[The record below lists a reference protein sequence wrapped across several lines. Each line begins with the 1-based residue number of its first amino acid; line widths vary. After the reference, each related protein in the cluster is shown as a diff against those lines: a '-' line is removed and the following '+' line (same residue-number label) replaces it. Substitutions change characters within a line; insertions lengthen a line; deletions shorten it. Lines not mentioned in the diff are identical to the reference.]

1 MSGWEPEPSF
11 NQVEHL
17 LQVVRDSNTRARR
30 TGAILKSLWGIVRE
44 PETVGTIL
52 KDGGLDDFT
61 LFYECLEA
69 MSEMY
74 HVLIETRASWVDA
87 WGQVHTDQQ
96 NNVLKQMQLLM
107 VILYKMY
114 WQIEPALLAD
124 VPVLCLQFAM
134 EVANIQPYINQLVR
148 TGAWEA
154 TYVQE
159 CENKVYTLLNNLYV
173 SWDLRVQKRAG
184 QSEVTVRT
192 LFSEDW
198 IQTLEA
204 YNTQSCNL
212 SVEITKHRPI
222 FQAVIDRYAR
232 NATALGRPGSRNF
245 MTEVYNGQ
253 HDLDDALPHGEMSDN
268 DEFRAYSGTAF
279 CPDPPP
285 QARRAHGDAFEDA
298 GGLSHLVARLD
309 IAPPRAGARAKIGEI
324 GHMRR
329 LLDAM
334 GSV

>member
-1 MSGWEPEPSF
+1 MSGWAPEPSF

-30 TGAILKSLWGIVRE
+30 TGAILKSLWGTVRQ

-52 KDGGLDDFT
+52 RDGGLDDFT

-74 HVLIETRASWVDA
+74 HVLIETRASSIDE
-87 WGQVHTDQQ
+87 WGQVHTDQPQ

-107 VILYKMY
+107 VILRGMY
-114 WQIEPALLAD
+114 WHLEPELLQD
-124 VPVLCLQFAM
+124 VPVLCAQFAM

-148 TGAWEA
+148 IGQWEA

-173 SWDLRVQKRAG
+173 SWDLRVQKREG
-184 QSEVTVRT
+184 RPEVTVRT

-198 IQTLEA
+198 IRTLEA
-204 YNTQSCNL
+204 YKTKSCNL
-212 SVEITKHRPI
+212 SLEITNHRPI
-222 FQAVIDRYAR
+222 FQAVIERYAR
-232 NATALGRPGSRNF
+232 NANDLGQAGSRNF

-253 HDLDDALPHGEMSDN
+253 HDLVDVIPNGDISQDDD
-268 DEFRAYSGTAF
+268 FRAYAGTVF
-279 CPDPPP
+279 C
-285 QARRAHGDAFEDA
+285 RAPLAYAHRANGDAFEDA
-298 GGLSHLVARLD
+298 MSHQVARLD

-329 LLDAM
+329 LLDAL
-334 GSV
+334 GGI